1 MPSNRFKNQPFQ
13 PLQLVFS
20 KIPLSKN
27 LHHIETSRNIIL
39 NLKILFI
46 WFCCIICVQSINKMN
61 LLWIMFIFYRNEPSD
76 FTCKFLD
83 WCLHDTSFSSNKFLS
98 KLYNLRHLIFR
109 NKVDILVEKLFKQED
124 CTYRKLKI
132 YHRSITNF

>member
-1 MPSNRFKNQPFQ
+1 MPSNRFKNQLFR